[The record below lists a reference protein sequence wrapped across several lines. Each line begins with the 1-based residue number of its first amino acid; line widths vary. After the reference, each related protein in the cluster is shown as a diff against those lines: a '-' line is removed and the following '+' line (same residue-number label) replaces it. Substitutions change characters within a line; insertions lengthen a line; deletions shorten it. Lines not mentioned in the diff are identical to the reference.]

1 MRRNRAGSS
10 KGAAIK
16 WPANQSDCEE
26 SNPAGN
32 IAMKMKIELGGK
44 AREVDLVRIDAGGGW
59 QCAIDGREFTADAV
73 EIASGVFSI
82 LIGGEAFE
90 ARVEA
95 TAGALRVHIGGTEYV
110 AAVHD
115 PRRWRRGGGSAIES
129 QGRQQVLAP
138 MPGQI
143 VRLLAK
149 AGDAIE
155 AGQGIVVVEAMKM
168 QNEVKSPKTGSVE
181 RLLVAEGQ
189 TVNAGE
195 VLATIV

>member
-1 MRRNRAGSS
+1 L

-16 WPANQSDCEE
+16 WPANQSDREE
-26 SNPAGN
+26 SNPAGGL
-32 IAMKMKIELGGK
+32 AMKTRIELGGK
-44 AREVDLVRIDAGGGW
+44 AREVDFVRIDAAGGW
-59 QCAIDGREFTADAV
+59 QCAVDGREFTADAV
-73 EIASGVFSI
+73 ETAPGVFSI

-90 ARVEA
+90 ARVEPV
-95 TAGALRVHIGGTEYV
+95 AGALRVHTGGTEYV

-138 MPGQI
+138 MPGKI